1 MLARSKSSENDMDC
15 LPLSTQ
21 PKAPSGPCAESSTT
35 ERSKFGSESGGA
47 ESSKPGAN
55 AEVIPRKANVPA
67 GARRSR
73 RMAGLLRLL
82 EPGSAHAGREPS
94 PRAAGTRG
102 IHVEDAGQSWRSP
115 RPKGENCPRVRA
127 GAGTANAACRGRFLA
142 DRVV

>member
-55 AEVIPRKANVPA
+55 AEVIPKNANVPA
-67 GARRSR
+67 GRRRSQR
-73 RMAGLLRLL
+73 TAALLRA
-82 EPGSAHAGREPS
+82 GSAQAATGRGYNLS
-94 PRAAGTRG
+94 PRAAGTG
-102 IHVEDAGQSWRSP
+102 ADADND
-115 RPKGENCPRVRA
+115 E
-127 GAGTANAACRGRFLA
+127 TAKSG
-142 DRVV
+142 VW